1 MKWYQKKRL
10 AVWERLYA
18 LLNGDDFDYAV
29 YGRYL
34 DWTIRRGEAGK
45 MARHRFMHA
54 ADSVHL
60 CRCRCGQKKK
70 QGPQRR
76 PSPKISTMKF
86 RFDP

>member
-10 AVWERLYA
+10 ALWERLYA

-45 MARHRFMHA
+45 IAGHRVMHI
-54 ADSVHL
+54 ADSVHRAEEEHRKITERL
-60 CRCRCGQKKK
+60 RGE
-70 QGPQRR
+70 RR
-76 PSPKISTMKF
+76 RLMN
-86 RFDP
+86 